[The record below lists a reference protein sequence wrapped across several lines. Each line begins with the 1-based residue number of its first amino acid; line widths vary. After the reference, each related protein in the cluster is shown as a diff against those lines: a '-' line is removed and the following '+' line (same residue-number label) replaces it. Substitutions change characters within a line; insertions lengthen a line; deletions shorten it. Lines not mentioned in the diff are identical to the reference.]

1 MVATR
6 GQTFKRPWRR
16 SCHSSKLKS
25 SSAPI
30 GRKDSWRFHAVGSSN
45 APLLGSTAAEG
56 SQRIGRTSTAT
67 RWRSCGLPQS
77 ASCSENFVIPPDV
90 FGQTLSTP
98 EMEQRV
104 STYSQYAIST
114 SVSGIKNMEAQTLN
128 GISVQKIFFQ
138 PDVNIELAIA
148 QIVSATNYIR
158 VLLPAGIQAPIV
170 VSYNASSIPVLQLSL
185 ASDNLNEQKLY
196 DYGYYNLRQQL
207 APVPGVTFP
216 TPDGGKYRQIMV
228 DIDPTKLQARG
239 LTPTDVVNAVNA
251 ENLTLP
257 SGLAK
262 IGDKQYTVLTN
273 AMPTTIEALNNIP
286 IKYVNGATVFVRDVG
301 QVRDASAVQQNIVRQ
316 NGERSVLLSVI
327 KNGNASTLAVVKG
340 VRKVL
345 ETARAAAPPGLAI
358 NELFDQAKLVAD
370 SVASVVREG
379 AIAAGLTALMILLF
393 LGSWRSTLIVMISIP
408 LSILTSIIVLHFL
421 GETINTMTLGG
432 LALAVG
438 ILVDDSTVTIENTH
452 RLRTKEGYNL
462 AAATLQGSA
471 GIAVP
476 TLVSTLAIS
485 CVLTSVVFLEGPAKF
500 LFTPL
505 GYAVVF
511 AMLASYGLSR
521 TLTPITI
528 GLLLKG
534 ERHSVSDGAARGFFA
549 RIHGAFERGFERL
562 REAYVEVLRLL
573 LARRFIVPMAAVLI
587 VALGAVMLT
596 LTGRDFFPAIDGGQ
610 IKLHV
615 RAPAGTRIEATEAV
629 FQAVEDKIREVIPE
643 RERDLIVDDIG
654 VPQRVYN
661 LAFTDGSTIGPND
674 GVILVALI
682 EGHAPTASYVRKL
695 REVLPAAFP
704 EVTFYF
710 QAADMVTQILNFGLP
725 AQIDVRTVGRD
736 RATNLRVTQELRRR
750 IAAIPGI
757 VDAHLQQEIDGPA
770 FMAAI
775 DRARALQFGLSAQSI
790 ANDINISLS
799 SNRQVTPNFWT
810 DPAAGIPYYITVQ
823 TPQHQ
828 VSSLGEV
835 GNTPVSTKTY
845 DTGSPVPGL
854 LNNVAKFSRDSVPT
868 NLNQT
873 NIQPAYDVYASVQG
887 RDLGGVSEEISK
899 IVAELQKQLKPGNSI
914 EVRGQIQSMHD
925 SFRNLGFGLLFAAVL
940 VYLLMLVNYQNF
952 GDPFVVILALPA
964 TLCGIVTMLFITGT
978 SLSVPSLMGAIMAV
992 GVASANSILLVTF
1005 AREQQLKGRTAFQ
1018 AAIDAGHTRIR
1029 PVLMTAAAMIVGMI
1043 PMAIGSA
1050 GEEQNAALA
1059 RAVIGGLLF
1068 ATPTTLLIVPYLFA
1082 MLRRKNDGKTHH
1094 GVFDEVLQ

>member
-1 MVATR
+1 MGIVRFALR
-6 GQTFKRPWRR
+6 FPYTFYG
-16 SCHSSKLKS
+16 LAALIVFLGI
-25 SSAPI
+25 SAIRVMPI
-30 GRKDSWRFHAVGSSN
+30 DIFPEINIPVVN
-45 APLLGSTAAEG
+45 
-56 SQRIGRTSTAT
+56 
-67 RWRSCGLPQS
+67 
-77 ASCSENFVIPPDV
+77 VIWEEA
-90 FGQTLSTP
+90 GLSTP

-138 PDVNIELAIA
+138 PDVNIDLAIA

-185 ASDNLNEQKLY
+185 ASDTLNEQKLY

-257 SGLAK
+257 SGSAK

-286 IKYVNGATVFVRDVG
+286 VKFVNGATVFVRDVG

-358 NELFDQAKLVAD
+358 NELFDQAKLVSD

-408 LSILTSIIVLHFL
+408 LSILTSIVVLHFL

-432 LALAVG
+432 MALAVG

-452 RLRTKEGYNL
+452 RLRTEEGYNL
-462 AAATLQGSA
+462 AAATLHGSA

-485 CVLTSVVFLEGPAKF
+485 CVFTSVVFLEGPAKF

-521 TLTPITI
+521 TLTPVMI

-534 ERHSVSDGAARGFFA
+534 EHHAETGSARGWFA
-549 RIHGAFERGFERL
+549 HLHRGFERGFERL
-562 REAYVEVLRLL
+562 REGYIDVLTLL
-573 LARRFIVPMAAVLI
+573 LTRRFIVPMAAVLI

-674 GVILVALI
+674 GVILVALK
-682 EGHAPTASYVRKL
+682 EGHAPTAGYVRKL

-835 GNTPVSTKTY
+835 GNTPVSTKTS

-873 NIQPAYDVYASVQG
+873 NIQPAYDIYASVQG
-887 RDLGGVSEEISK
+887 RDLGGVSAEINK
-899 IVAELQKQLKPGNSI
+899 IVAELKKELKPGNSI

-925 SFRNLGFGLLFAAVL
+925 SFRNLAFGLLFAAVL

-952 GDPFVVILALPA
+952 ADPFVVILALPA

-978 SLSVPSLMGAIMAV
+978 SLSVPSLMGAIMSV

-1005 AREQQLKGRTAFQ
+1005 AREQQLAGRTAFQ

-1043 PMAIGSA
+1043 PMAIGGA

-1082 MLRRKNDGKTHH
+1082 VLRSRNDGKAAH
-1094 GVFDEVLQ
+1094 GVFEELPNV

>member
-1 MVATR
+1 MGIVRFALR
-6 GQTFKRPWRR
+6 FPYTFYG
-16 SCHSSKLKS
+16 LAALVVFLGI
-25 SSAPI
+25 SAIRVMPI
-30 GRKDSWRFHAVGSSN
+30 DIFPEINIPVVN
-45 APLLGSTAAEG
+45 
-56 SQRIGRTSTAT
+56 
-67 RWRSCGLPQS
+67 
-77 ASCSENFVIPPDV
+77 VIWEYD
-90 FGQTLSTP
+90 GLSTP

-158 VLLPAGIQAPIV
+158 VLLPTGIQAPIV

-185 ASDNLNEQKLY
+185 ASDTLNEQKLY

-228 DIDPTKLQARG
+228 DIDPTKLQAKG

-251 ENLTLP
+251 ETLTLP
-257 SGLAK
+257 SGSGK

-286 IKYVNGATVFVRDVG
+286 VKFVNGATVFVRDIG

-358 NELFDQAKLVAD
+358 NELFDQAKLVSD

-408 LSILTSIIVLHFL
+408 LSILTSIVVLHFL

-452 RLRTKEGYNL
+452 RLRTEEGFNL

-485 CVLTSVVFLEGPAKF
+485 CVFTSVVFLEGPAKF

-521 TLTPITI
+521 TLTPIMI

-534 ERHSVSDGAARGFFA
+534 EHHDETGGSRGWFA
-549 RIHGAFERGFERL
+549 RLHRGFERGFERL
-562 REAYVEVLRLL
+562 REVYVAVLTLL
-573 LARRFIVPMAAVLI
+573 LTRRFIVPIAAVMM
-587 VALGAVMLT
+587 VALGAAMLT

-629 FQAVEDKIREVIPE
+629 FQAIEDKIREVIPE

-654 VPQRVYN
+654 VPVRVYN

-674 GVILVALI
+674 GVILVALK
-682 EGHAPTASYVRKL
+682 EGHAPTAGYVRKL

-736 RATNLRVTQELRRR
+736 RATNLRVTRELRQR

-757 VDAHLQQEIDGPA
+757 ADAHLQQEIDGPA

-775 DRARALQFGLSAQSI
+775 DRARALQFGLNAQSI
-790 ANDINISLS
+790 ANDVNISLS
-799 SNRQVTPNFWT
+799 SSKQVTPNFWT
-810 DPAAGIPYYITVQ
+810 DPAVGIPYYITVQ

-828 VSSLGEV
+828 MSSLGEL
-835 GNTPVSTKTY
+835 GNTPVSTKTSS
-845 DTGSPVPGL
+845 TGSPVPGL
-854 LNNVAKFSRDSVPT
+854 LSNVAKFTRDSVPT

-887 RDLGGVSEEISK
+887 RDLGGVSAEIDK
-899 IVAELQKQLKPGNSI
+899 IVAELKKELKPGNSI

-925 SFRNLGFGLLFAAVL
+925 SFTNLAFGLLFAAVL

-952 GDPFVVILALPA
+952 ADPFVVILALPA

-978 SLSVPSLMGAIMAV
+978 SLSVPSLMGAIMSV

-1005 AREQQLKGRTAFQ
+1005 AREQQLAGRTAFQ

-1043 PMAIGSA
+1043 PMAIGGA

-1082 MLRRKNDGKTHH
+1082 VLRSRNDGKAAH
-1094 GVFDEVLQ
+1094 GVFEELPNV